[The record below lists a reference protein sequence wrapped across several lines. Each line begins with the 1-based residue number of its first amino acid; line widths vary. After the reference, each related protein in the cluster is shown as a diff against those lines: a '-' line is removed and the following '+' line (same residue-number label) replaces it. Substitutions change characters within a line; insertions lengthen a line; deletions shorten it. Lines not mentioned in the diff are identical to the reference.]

1 MASSRIQ
8 IIQRGR
14 TPRFCPP
21 AVPQTEGQQRLGG
34 KVLIHRS
41 FLWAASL
48 LAVVS
53 TVPLLAQAPTV
64 GVPAMPDD
72 IKPIRV
78 AGLGIRVS
86 DLERSK
92 KFYTEV
98 LGLKVDARVPAQGEP
113 VEYLLGMTGDVRAD
127 TLIVIRKG
135 EVKPGATEFGSITIV
150 VPNARKMAERVA
162 AAGYPPAKIVDGT
175 NFVKDPDGYTI
186 ELYQRPAAP
195 APQ

>member
-1 MASSRIQ
+1 M
-8 IIQRGR
+8 
-14 TPRFCPP
+14 
-21 AVPQTEGQQRLGG
+21 
-34 KVLIHRS
+34 IHRS

-53 TVPLLAQAPTV
+53 TVPLLAQAPTIA
-64 GVPAMPDD
+64 VPAMPDD

-150 VPNARKMAERVA
+150 VPNGRKLTERVD
-162 AAGYPPAKIVDGT
+162 AAGYPPARIVDGT
-175 NFVKDPDGYTI
+175 NLVKDPDGYTI
-186 ELYQRPAAP
+186 ELYQRPAA
-195 APQ
+195 AP

>member
-1 MASSRIQ
+1 M
-8 IIQRGR
+8 
-14 TPRFCPP
+14 
-21 AVPQTEGQQRLGG
+21 
-34 KVLIHRS
+34 IHRS
-41 FLWAASL
+41 FLWLAASL
-48 LAVVS
+48 LAAVFAGH
-53 TVPLLAQAPTV
+53 LLAQAPTAA
-64 GVPAMPDD
+64 VPAMPDD

-92 KFYTEV
+92 RFYTEV
-98 LGLKVDARVPAQGEP
+98 LGLKVDARAPTRGEP

-135 EVKPGATEFGSITIV
+135 EIKPGATEFGSITIV

-162 AAGYPPAKIVDGT
+162 GAGYPPARIVDGT
-175 NFVKDPDGYTI
+175 NLVRDPDGYTI
-186 ELYQRPAAP
+186 ELYQRPATP

>member
-1 MASSRIQ
+1 MN
-8 IIQRGR
+8 
-14 TPRFCPP
+14 
-21 AVPQTEGQQRLGG
+21 
-34 KVLIHRS
+34 HRA
-41 FLWAASL
+41 FLFSATLLASL
-48 LAVVS
+48 L
-53 TVPLLAQAPTV
+53 TVASPAQTPVAA
-64 GVPAMPDD
+64 VPAIPEDV
-72 IKPIRV
+72 KPIRV

-98 LGLKVDARVPAQGEP
+98 LGLKVDAKVPAQGEP

-135 EVKPGATEFGSITIV
+135 EIKPGATEFGSITIV

-162 AAGYPPAKIVDGT
+162 AAGYPPARIVEGT

-186 ELYQRPAAP
+186 ELYQRPSAP

>member
-1 MASSRIQ
+1 
-8 IIQRGR
+8 
-14 TPRFCPP
+14 
-21 AVPQTEGQQRLGG
+21 LG
-34 KVLIHRS
+34 HRS
-41 FLWAASL
+41 FLPSAVSL
-48 LAVVS
+48 LAGIFAIAA
-53 TVPLLAQAPTV
+53 LAQSPAA
-64 GVPAMPDD
+64 VPAMPDD

-113 VEYLLGMTGDVRAD
+113 VEYLLGMSGDLRAD

-135 EVKPGATEFGSITIV
+135 EIKPGATEFGSITIV

-162 AAGYPPAKIVDGT
+162 AAGYPPARIVDGT
-175 NFVKDPDGYTI
+175 NFVKDPDGYTV
-186 ELYQRPAAP
+186 ELYQRPPPP
-195 APQ
+195 ARQ